1 MNAHLQ
7 EFAADLTRRS
17 SAEVR
22 LDHATRLLYATDASN
37 YRILPLAVVIPRHV
51 EDVLATVEACTRLGL
66 PMLPRGAASS
76 LAGQTVGEAVVI
88 DFTKHLDAVQR
99 IDGARRRVLVEPG
112 ISLDRL
118 NARLAPYGLQ
128 VGPDPA
134 SSDRATVGGIIGNN
148 STGAHSILYGN
159 MADHVISLRTVLAD
173 GQEAILGPASWAEVG
188 RRGQGRGLEA
198 GLYRHIPALIEAH
211 AGLIDAEFPKYWR
224 RAGGYNLD
232 HLHRQWAAGDG
243 ARPDFNLA
251 PLVVGSEGTLA
262 LITEAEIGLTP
273 IPRHKGLAIL
283 HFPSHEAAFRAVPG
297 LLELQPAAIELIDD
311 YLLRLTRAAPA
322 WNRRLTFVEG
332 DPTILYILE
341 FAGEEEKYIADRMAA
356 LTRHLARSGYRQPL
370 IAITDRAGMANVWT
384 VRKAGLGLLLSMR
397 GDAKPLPC
405 IEDVAV
411 PPEHLA
417 DYMAELR
424 ALIADRGVAHAMY
437 AHASAGCV
445 HVRPILSLKRQVD
458 IDHLV
463 ALTTAA
469 GRLAKKYN
477 GVPSSE
483 HGDGL
488 ARSYLNPEFFGPG
501 IYGLFEQIK
510 ALFDPANLLNPGKV
524 VHPQPPDAHLRYGP
538 AYHTAPIS
546 PVWDWSHDG
555 SFAQGVEMCSGVGVC
570 RKLDV
575 GVMCPSF
582 QATKEE
588 MHATRGRA
596 TLLRAALT
604 GELPGGLHNPDLAT
618 ALDLCL
624 GCKACKSE
632 CPTGVDMTKLKAE
645 AYAQKYR
652 SQRPPLSARF
662 FGHIDRVAALAARV
676 APLANAGLRFPPARA
691 LANRL
696 LRLHPARSLPPFQRR
711 TFTAR
716 FRSHPPAFPAAGPR
730 VALFPDTFTQF
741 NAPQQGMAAA
751 RVLAAAGY
759 AVELTPR
766 FCCGRPL
773 LSQGLVPEA
782 KARAQKLIAALLPY
796 AQAGVPV
803 VGLEPSCVL
812 TIRDDYPDLVPGPDA
827 QAVAATIR
835 LFDEFVADLLHR
847 TPTALPLKPDP
858 RRYLVHGHCH
868 QKALVGVQPTLTVL
882 NAIPKARAEAID
894 AGCCGMAGAFG
905 YAADHYEISV
915 KIAND
920 RLLPAIQ
927 AAPGA
932 VLIAN
937 GISCRDQI
945 ADLGDRQAV
954 HLAEA
959 LAALVE

>member
-1 MNAHLQ
+1 MNAQLQ
-7 EFAADLTRRS
+7 ELAADLARNS

-22 LDHATRLLYATDASN
+22 LDQSSRLLYATDASN
-37 YRILPLAVVIPRHV
+37 YKIMPLAVVIPHHS
-51 EDVLATVEACTRLGL
+51 EDVLATVEACRRLGL
-66 PMLPRGAASS
+66 PMLPRGAGSS

-88 DFTKHLDAVQR
+88 DFTRHLDAVHR

-148 STGAHSILYGN
+148 STGAHSILHGN
-159 MADHVISLRTVLAD
+159 MADHVISLRAVLAD
-173 GQEAILGPASWAEVG
+173 GQETILGPVSWAEAA
-188 RRGQGRGLEA
+188 RRGQGQSLEA
-198 GLYRHIPALIEAH
+198 ALYRHIPGLLQTH
-211 AGLIDAEFPKYWR
+211 AGLIDAEFPKHWR
-224 RAGGYNLD
+224 RSGGYNLD
-232 HLHRQWAAGDG
+232 HLRRQLDG
-243 ARPDFNLA
+243 ELFNLA
-251 PLVVGSEGTLA
+251 PLLVGSEGTLG
-262 LITEAEIGLTP
+262 LITEAEINLVPTP
-273 IPRHKGLAIL
+273 KHKGLAIL
-283 HFPSHEAAFRAVPG
+283 HYPSHEAAFRAVPD
-297 LLELQPAAIELIDD
+297 LLALQPAAIELIDD

-332 DPTILYILE
+332 DPTILYIVE
-341 FAGEEEKYIADRMAA
+341 FAGDEEKIIADRMAA
-356 LTRHLARSGYRQPL
+356 LDKHLAAVGYRQPVVK
-370 IAITDRAGMANVWT
+370 ISDRAGMANVWT

-411 PPEHLA
+411 PPENLA

-445 HVRPILSLKRQVD
+445 HVRPILSLKRQED

-501 IYGLFEQIK
+501 IYGLFTQIK
-510 ALFDPANLLNPGKV
+510 ALFDPANRLNPGKI
-524 VHPQPPDAHLRYGP
+524 VHPQPPDANLRFGP
-538 AYHTAPIS
+538 GYHTAPIS

-575 GVMCPSF
+575 GTMCPSF

-604 GELPGGLHNPDLAT
+604 GELPGGLHNPDLAA

-662 FGHIDRVAALAARV
+662 FGHIDRVSALAALA
-676 APLANAGLRFPPARA
+676 APLANAGLRFAPARA
-691 LANRL
+691 VANRL
-696 LRLHPARSLPPFQRR
+696 LNLHPARGLPTFQRR

-716 FRSHPPAFPAAGPR
+716 FRQTNLPPNSR
-730 VALFPDTFTQF
+730 RLALFPDTFTQF
-741 NAPQQGMAAA
+741 NAPQQGMAAVK
-751 RVLAAAGY
+751 VLQAAGCG
-759 AVELTPR
+759 VELTPR
-766 FCCGRPL
+766 LCCGRPL
-773 LSQGLVPEA
+773 LSQGLAPAA
-782 KARAQKLIAALLPY
+782 KAQAQKLIAALLPY

-803 VGLEPSCVL
+803 VGLEPSCAL
-812 TIRDDYPDLVPGPDA
+812 TIRDDYPDLLPGPDA
-827 QAVAATIR
+827 AAVAANIY
-835 LFDEFVADLLHR
+835 LFDEYLAGLLQQDPHI
-847 TPTALPLKPDP
+847 LPLKADA
-858 RRYLVHGHCH
+858 RHYLVHGHCH
-868 QKALVGVQPTLTVL
+868 QKALVGVTPTLATL
-882 NAIPKARAEAID
+882 KAIPKARAEAIE

-920 RLLPAIQ
+920 RLLPAIK

-932 VLIAN
+932 VIVAN
-937 GISCRDQI
+937 GVSCRDQI
-945 ADLGDRQAV
+945 AHLGGRQAL

-959 LAALVE
+959 LAALLA